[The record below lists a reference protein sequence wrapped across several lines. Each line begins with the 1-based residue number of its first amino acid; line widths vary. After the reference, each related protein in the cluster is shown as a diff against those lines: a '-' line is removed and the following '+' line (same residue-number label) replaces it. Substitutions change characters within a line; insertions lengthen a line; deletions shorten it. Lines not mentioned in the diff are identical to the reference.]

1 MHKSFKTLGPLGC
14 HGQNWSLMTRAKSIK
29 FIVTCVPLW
38 KAKKK
43 YWPPNW
49 TVSWNTKTITRPRSL
64 GPRLCKW
71 FFLHQRLCHAKN
83 EQCYIAINRPSVLDH
98 LQADVPF
105 EQRRKYVQ
113 FLVIYHLLANG
124 HPIIDYESL
133 RNLFQLL
140 KVKFVSWKHW
150 IDRYN

>member
-1 MHKSFKTLGPLGC
+1 MNMHKSFKTLGPLGC

-71 FFLHQRLCHAKN
+71 FFLHQRLCPCEEWTMLHSYQPPFCLRPLASWCSIWAKT
-83 EQCYIAINRPSVLDH
+83 EICPISCYLSSSCKWPSNNWLWKLEKLVSTTKSEICFLKTLD
-98 LQADVPF
+98 
-105 EQRRKYVQ
+105 
-113 FLVIYHLLANG
+113 
-124 HPIIDYESL
+124 
-133 RNLFQLL
+133 
-140 KVKFVSWKHW
+140 W
-150 IDRYN
+150 